1 MTENQLGFRK
11 ERGTLDVM
19 NYLVNRQAS
28 RKKGVLVS
36 LFVDLKAAFC

>member
-1 MTENQLGFRK
+1 M
-11 ERGTLDVM
+11 DVI

-28 RKKGVLVS
+28 KKKEVLVA